1 MIAYYNHARLSHLL
15 NNVNERCK
23 FSFAM
28 HDIAVSLRYTFQ

>member
-1 MIAYYNHARLSHLL
+1 MHAYLISLIMSMND
-15 NNVNERCK
+15 CK